1 LENILRRAQ
10 YAGDGSFA
18 VQERVMSLVL
28 HPFFDP
34 DTCSFSYVL
43 ANPGSATCVV
53 IDPVLGYDPGTG
65 RIDTRG
71 ADRIVEC
78 VNANGYVVEWLLET
92 HVHAD
97 HLSAARYLKEQFIC
111 AQIGIGASVGTVQAH
126 FAARFGVAVAADGR
140 QFDRLFADQERICLG
155 HACGRVMHTPGH
167 TPACVSYVFD
177 QFAFVGDT
185 LFMPDYG
192 TARCDFP
199 GGDAALLY
207 RSIQRIFELPDDTRM
222 LMCHDYAP
230 NGRDYRFLT
239 SVAEQKRNN
248 VHVHQEIGEAAFI
261 ALREARD
268 VTLAAP
274 RLLIPSVRA
283 NIDGGVLPGW
293 VLEPHLQQRAGQ
305 GAAA

>member
-1 LENILRRAQ
+1 
-10 YAGDGSFA
+10 
-18 VQERVMSLVL
+18 
-28 HPFFDP
+28 
-34 DTCSFSYVL
+34 
-43 ANPGSATCVV
+43 V
-53 IDPVLGYDPGTG
+53 IDPVLGYDPATG

-71 ADRIVEC
+71 ADQIVEC

-97 HLSAARYLKEQFIC
+97 HVSASRYLKEQFIC
-111 AQIGIGASVGTVQAH
+111 AQTGIGERVGTVQAH
-126 FAARFGVAVAADGR
+126 FAAKFGVSVPADGR

-199 GGDAALLY
+199 GGDAVMLY
-207 RSIQRIFELPDDTRM
+207 RSIQRIFSLPDDTRM

-239 SVAEQKRNN
+239 SVAEQKRSN
-248 VHVHQEIGEAAFI
+248 VHVHEGITEAEFV
-261 ALREARD
+261 ALRHERD
-268 VTLAAP
+268 AKLAAP
-274 RLLIPSVRA
+274 RLLIPAVRA
-283 NIDGGVLPGW
+283 NIEGGVLPGW
-293 VLEPHLQQRAGQ
+293 TLEPHLRQKTNQ